1 MRDTMGTG
9 VRRILVYGMSD
20 NPGGIETYL
29 RNLVKQSRNKE
40 VVWDFVTDFPRI
52 AYKKELEEAG
62 CRIFYIPAK
71 SKGLLKQWKAFSEI
85 LKKHPEYKT
94 VYFNILNAGAV
105 FTMAVPWIYRKRIIV
120 HSHNGSADT
129 TRLHR
134 LCMPVMDSMAKGFA
148 ACSRQAGEFMFGSKV
163 MEKKQ
168 VLFVPNAID
177 SARYDYDPE
186 IRKQMRRSLGVEE
199 KYVLCHGGRIVYQK
213 NPKGL
218 IDIFEACFRKDKNCL
233 LLWAGTGDMEEEARA
248 YVKEKGL
255 EAHVR
260 FLGVR
265 NDIDRLMQ
273 AADAFLLP
281 SVYEGLPIVAIE
293 AQAAGLPC
301 FISDTVSEE
310 ARIVKD
316 LVKFLPLDDVE
327 SWKEAVLQARGANRI
342 SRKNEIIEAGYDLN
356 HQQKN
361 LEKLLQ
367 MML

>member
-1 MRDTMGTG
+1 MSN
-9 VRRILVYGMSD
+9 VSQIEPERILVYGMSD

-29 RNLVKQSRNKE
+29 LNLVRQSRNKE
-40 VVWDFVTDFPRI
+40 AAWDFVTDFPQI
-52 AYKKELEEAG
+52 AYKKELEDAG

-71 SKGLLKQWKAFSEI
+71 SKGLLKQWKAFAKI
-85 LKKHPEYKT
+85 LRKHPEYKT

-105 FTMAVPWIYRKRIIV
+105 FTMAVPWIYRKKIIV
-120 HSHNGSADT
+120 HSHNGSADS

-134 LCMPVMDSMAKGFA
+134 LCMPIMDAMAKGFA
-148 ACSRQAGEFMFGSKV
+148 ACSKQAGEFMFGSKV

-168 VLFVPNAID
+168 VLFMPNAID
-177 SARYDYDPE
+177 SARYDYDPQ
-186 IRKQMRRSLGVEE
+186 IRSQMRRTLGAEG
-199 KYVLCHGGRIVYQK
+199 KYVLCHVGRIVYQK

-218 IDIFEACFRKDKNCL
+218 IDIFDFCVRKDDNCI
-233 LLWAGTGDMEEEARA
+233 LLWAGTGDMEEEAKA
-248 YVKEKGL
+248 YAKEKGL
-255 EAHVR
+255 GEHVR

-301 FISDTVSEE
+301 FISDTVSKETK
-310 ARIVKD
+310 IVDD
-316 LVKFLPLDDVE
+316 LVKFLPIDDTE
-327 SWKEAVLQARGANRI
+327 AWKEAIFQARGMNRI